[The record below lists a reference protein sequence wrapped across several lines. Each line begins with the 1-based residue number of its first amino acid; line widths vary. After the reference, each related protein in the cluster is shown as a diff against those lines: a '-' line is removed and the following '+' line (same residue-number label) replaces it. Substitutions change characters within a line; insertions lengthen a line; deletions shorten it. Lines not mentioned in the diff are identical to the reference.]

1 MGFAFFFF
9 SWDLIESGFV
19 VLEAEGLLVN
29 NGFVGFYT

>member
-29 NGFVGFYT
+29 NGFYT